1 MSRSTLGPTHVR
13 VAVLC
18 GICLLADGYD
28 VGIFGAVVP
37 SLIRDWHLSGTLAG
51 LLGTASLAGMLVG
64 AIVLGAAA
72 DRVGLGTCPIS
83 AIRNHAQQ
91 VSDILSLP
99 AHVFP
104 VAALGGAYV
113 PKEGVY
119 VAMFL
124 MLAVVSLLGYVI
136 NGLFIVPKQLRH
148 QSARLEDLIAAEDSL
163 ETGIPAVPGI
173 TEPPIADGLV

>member
-1 MSRSTLGPTHVR
+1 MKRCPIDVLHARLCRGTVTGTAAAAGAAATAVGGTMPGAGPRIDVTDFMSRSTLGPTHVR

-72 DRVGLGTCPIS
+72 DRVGRKPTMI
-83 AIRNHAQQ
+83 
-91 VSDILSLP
+91 
-99 AHVFP
+99 
-104 VAALGGAYV
+104 AAL
-113 PKEGVY
+113 
-119 VAMFL
+119 
-124 MLAVVSLLGYVI
+124 LA
-136 NGLFIVPKQLRH
+136 F
-148 QSARLEDLIAAEDSL
+148 
-163 ETGIPAVPGI
+163 
-173 TEPPIADGLV
+173 